1 MSCSL
6 PILSIFTKRPSYWL
20 FRKNLLVRPG
30 ILSATALSK
39 PIIKCLGDGGR
50 ATFNLDPAF
59 GSLETRG
66 CKLDH
71 RLYCTRR
78 QVFNP
83 VDCFLKV
90 EISISYLKLTTFFVK
105 VLNPSFGLLAIR
117 KHEQPWAAFL
127 HCDGQWWPERA
138 HPPSTRCVDAASPAA
153 CTQLRYLPVQAG
165 PAVIRPSEDTLR
177 ASVVPDARDS
187 KLYADSR
194 SGRSEPPCRSSPEGS
209 RGCAQRQPSGWSPSL
224 PTWARSPQNQAGVS
238 SPISWDVLLKSR
250 TSLHIPFD
258 FRVVVIGLMQIMRN
272 KRPTLPAQFLAPQT
286 LALTCVLS
294 SLSALTFRQE
304 VKQWWELAR
313 LLG

>member
-6 PILSIFTKRPSYWL
+6 PILSIFMKMPSYWL
-20 FRKNLLVRPG
+20 FRKNLLVRLG

-90 EISISYLKLTTFFVK
+90 EISISYLKLTTFFIK

-177 ASVVPDARDS
+177 ASIVPDARDS
-187 KLYADSR
+187 FTWTAARADRSLRAGAHQRGRGDVHRDSR
-194 SGRSEPPCRSSPEGS
+194 VGGVQASRPGQGHPRTKRESQALSPGMFFSKAELVFTFLLISE
-209 RGCAQRQPSGWSPSL
+209 WS
-224 PTWARSPQNQAGVS
+224 
-238 SPISWDVLLKSR
+238 
-250 TSLHIPFD
+250 
-258 FRVVVIGLMQIMRN
+258 
-272 KRPTLPAQFLAPQT
+272 
-286 LALTCVLS
+286 
-294 SLSALTFRQE
+294 
-304 VKQWWELAR
+304 
-313 LLG
+313 

>member
-6 PILSIFTKRPSYWL
+6 PILSIFMKMPSYWL
-20 FRKNLLVRPG
+20 FRKNLLVRLG

-59 GSLETRG
+59 SSLETRG

-71 RLYCTRR
+71 RLYCTHR

-105 VLNPSFGLLAIR
+105 VLNPSFGLLAIQ

-187 KLYADSR
+187 KALRGQPLGQIGASVPELTR
-194 SGRSEPPCRSSPEGS
+194 GVEGMCTETAEWVESKPPDLGKVTPE
-209 RGCAQRQPSGWSPSL
+209 PSGSL
-224 PTWARSPQNQAGVS
+224 KPY
-238 SPISWDVLLKSR
+238 
-250 TSLHIPFD
+250 
-258 FRVVVIGLMQIMRN
+258 
-272 KRPTLPAQFLAPQT
+272 
-286 LALTCVLS
+286 
-294 SLSALTFRQE
+294 
-304 VKQWWELAR
+304 
-313 LLG
+313 LLGCSSQKLN